1 MVAIRVSAVIGED
14 RQLVVQLP
22 EDTPVGAVELE
33 IHLLNS
39 PVHEER
45 EEIRARLLAAGL
57 LVRPEDMDIPEDLEY
72 ISDEAL
78 EELVHLPPGSPTS
91 DQLIDRDRGVP

>member
-1 MVAIRVSAVIGED
+1 MVAIRLSAVIGED
-14 RQLVVQLP
+14 RQLVVKLP
-22 EDTPVGAVELE
+22 DDTPIGAVELE

-45 EEIRARLLAAGL
+45 EEMRARLLAAGL
-57 LVRPEDMDIPEDLEY
+57 LVRPEDMDIPDDLEY

-78 EELVHLPPGSPTS
+78 EELVRLPSNSPST
-91 DQLIDRDRGVP
+91 DQLIDQDRGMT